1 MPGAT
6 LPMQSDGMTPM
17 FENGHLL
24 AGRYKL
30 LEKIGEGGAAEVF
43 RARDERLGRIVAIKL
58 LRQQFTMD
66 GQSRSRFA
74 IEARAAARLS
84 HPNIVDIYDFGEA
97 PDGAMFI
104 AMQYVEGE
112 NLKDVLSKRGR
123 LTSGET
129 IAIAVQVCHALE
141 QAHAAGLIH
150 RDVKP
155 QNIM

>member
-1 MPGAT
+1 MR
-6 LPMQSDGMTPM
+6 SDANTPM
-17 FENGHLL
+17 FEGGRELV
-24 AGRYKL
+24 GRYKL

-43 RARDERLGRIVAIKL
+43 RALDERLNRIVAVKC
-58 LRQQFTMD
+58 LRTQFTSD
-66 GQSRSRFA
+66 PQSRQRFEV
-74 IEARAAARLS
+74 EARAAAGLS

-97 PDGAMFI
+97 PDGSMFI
-104 AMQYVEGE
+104 VMQYVEGE